1 MGEIPAGY
9 AGQVRARAVDVR
21 PEAVLDVSGVE
32 LNIVLERLSMREMTS
47 RFDLVVATNV
57 LVYYDP
63 FEQALAVSN
72 IASMLRDGGLLVTNQ
87 PVPVPAACGL
97 SPVLIMSVG
106 FDRVQSET
114 GSHERGDSIFVYRK
128 A

>member
-1 MGEIPAGY
+1 MAEIPAGP
-9 AGQVRARAVDVR
+9 AGDVRARAVDLR
-21 PEAVLDVSGVE
+21 PEAVLDVSSVE
-32 LNIVLERLSMREMTS
+32 LNIVLERLSNPEVMGG
-47 RFDLVVATNV
+47 FDLVVATNV
-57 LVYYDP
+57 LIYYDP

-72 IASMLRDGGLLVTNQ
+72 IASMLRGGGLLLTNQ

-106 FDRVQSET
+106 FDRVESGT
-114 GSHERGDSIFVYRK
+114 GSHERGDSVFVYRK